1 LFDASP
7 ASEVPV
13 SDATVLTLD
22 LGTSATKAG
31 LWSGRR
37 LAALARVPI
46 ATQHPR
52 AGWAEQDP
60 TCWWSSVVEA
70 CAQLRS
76 VAPGAYAAVR
86 AIGFAAARES
96 FVLVDNTLTPLG
108 PGILWSD
115 QRAGSEAERLGDAGE
130 FRARTGV
137 VLNPATQA
145 AKLLWVRENRA
156 KQFAE
161 ARWVLA
167 PRDLVVARLTGE
179 VVTDPSLA
187 SRTGWFAIEGG
198 GWTSVGLDA
207 AGERLPPVRPSTT
220 MVDGLLREVAHDL
233 RLDRDVGVVLGA
245 GDRACEALGVGATE
259 KRPMVSWGTTA
270 NVSVPL
276 TGGRHAPTEA
286 QISVGALGGHVQEAG
301 LSSSGA
307 AIGWLESMT
316 GWSRDDL
323 MTAAAE
329 VQPGALGLIALAW
342 LNGARAPWWR
352 ADTHA
357 AFVGLTAGHGPAEL
371 ARALV
376 EAVALDVTRCLELL
390 APDARELALAGGG
403 AGDLLWRSVLA
414 ACARKP
420 VVRQTFD
427 EAASV
432 GARIV
437 VGAALGEPLDVDELN
452 RIVTKEEPEA
462 ALIDAYREVR
472 TRSDTAATAVLQIAT
487 DTRR

>member
-1 LFDASP
+1 
-7 ASEVPV
+7 V
-13 SDATVLTLD
+13 SDGTVLTLD

-31 LWSGRR
+31 LWSDHR

-46 ATQHPR
+46 ASAHPE

-60 TCWWSSVVEA
+60 TRWWSSVVNA
-70 CAQLRS
+70 CAQVRAG
-76 VAPGAYAAVR
+76 APDAYAAVC

-96 FVLVDNTLTPLG
+96 FVLVDSALTPLG
-108 PGILWSD
+108 AGILWSD
-115 QRAGSEAERLGDAGE
+115 QRAGSEVEKLGDAGE

-137 VLNPATQA
+137 VLNAATHA
-145 AKLLWVRENRA
+145 AKLLWVREHRA
-156 KQFAE
+156 EQFAE

-167 PRDLVVARLTGE
+167 PRDFVVARLTGQ

-187 SRTGWFAIEGG
+187 SRTGWFAIDGD

-220 MVDGLLREVAHDL
+220 VVDGLLREVARDL
-233 RLDRDVGVVLGA
+233 RLDRDVAVVLGA
-245 GDRACEALGVGATE
+245 GDRACEVLGVGATS

-276 TGGRHAPTEA
+276 SLRRHAPTKA
-286 QISVGALGGHVQEAG
+286 QVSVGALGGYVQEAG

-316 GWSRDDL
+316 GLSRDHL
-323 MTAAAE
+323 MSASRDVE
-329 VQPGALGLIALAW
+329 PGVGGLLALAW

-352 ADTHA
+352 ADIHA
-357 AFVGLTAGHGPAEL
+357 AFVGLTAAHGPAEL

-376 EAVALDVTRCLELL
+376 EAVALDAARCLELL
-390 APDARELALAGGG
+390 APDAHEVALAGAG
-403 AGDLLWRSVLA
+403 AGDSLWRSVLA
-414 ACARKP
+414 ACARRP
-420 VVRQTFD
+420 AVRQALD

-437 VGAALGEPLDVDELN
+437 VGAALGEALDVDELN
-452 RIVTKEEPEA
+452 PTVTREEPDPV
-462 ALIDAYREVR
+462 LIDAYRNIR
-472 TRSDTAATAVLQIAT
+472 ARSDAAATAVLRLGT
-487 DTRR
+487 DE

>member
-1 LFDASP
+1 
-7 ASEVPV
+7 VPV
-13 SDATVLTLD
+13 SDGTVLTLD

-31 LWSGRR
+31 LWSDCR
-37 LAALARVPI
+37 LAALTRVPI
-46 ATQHPR
+46 ATTHPEP
-52 AGWAEQDP
+52 GWAEQDP
-60 TCWWSSVVEA
+60 TRWWSSVVEA
-70 CAQLRS
+70 CAQVRAA
-76 VAPGAYAAVR
+76 APDAYAAVR
-86 AIGFAAARES
+86 AIGSASARES
-96 FVLVDNTLTPLG
+96 FVLVDNALTPLC

-115 QRAGSEAERLGDAGE
+115 KRARSEAEKLGDAGE

-137 VLNPATQA
+137 VLNAATHA
-145 AKLLWVRENRA
+145 AKLLWVREHRA
-156 KQFAE
+156 EQFAA

-167 PRDLVVARLTGE
+167 PRDLVVGRLTGQ

-207 AGERLPPVRPSTT
+207 AGERLPPVRPATT
-220 MVDGLLREVAHDL
+220 VVDGLLREAASDL
-233 RLDRDVGVVLGA
+233 QLDRDVAVVLGA

-259 KRPMVSWGTTA
+259 KRPMVSWGATA
-270 NVSVPL
+270 NVSVPMS
-276 TGGRHAPTEA
+276 GGLYAPPEA
-286 QISVGALGGHVQEAG
+286 QVSVGALGGYVQEAG
-301 LSSSGA
+301 LSSSGG

-316 GWSRDDL
+316 GRSHGDL
-323 MTAAAE
+323 MTAAVGVE
-329 VQPGALGLIALAW
+329 PGAGGLLALAW

-357 AFVGLTAGHGPAEL
+357 AFVGLTPAHGPGEL

-376 EAVALDVTRCLELL
+376 EAVALDAVRCLELL

-403 AGDLLWRSVLA
+403 AGDSLWRSVLA
-414 ACARKP
+414 ACAGMA

-437 VGAALGEPLDVDELN
+437 VGAALGEPLDVGELN
-452 RIVTKEEPEA
+452 PTVTREEPDP
-462 ALIDAYREVR
+462 ALIDAYRHIR
-472 TRSDTAATAVLQIAT
+472 ARSDTAAAAVLQIAA
-487 DTRR
+487 DT